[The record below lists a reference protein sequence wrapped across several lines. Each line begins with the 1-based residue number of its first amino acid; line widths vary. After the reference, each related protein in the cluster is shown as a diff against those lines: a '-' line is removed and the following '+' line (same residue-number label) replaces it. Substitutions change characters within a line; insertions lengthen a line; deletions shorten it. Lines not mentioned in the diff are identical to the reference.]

1 VDEGMGAWMSGCV
14 DEPTYNIQKKHKKTP
29 RRVTKA
35 RTAWTIIPVKTRMR
49 WASKGPWLTESNH
62 EPVGEGR
69 RGAAHMKKNE
79 KMTCMKNIIS
89 LMHFSRFRDMP

>member
-1 VDEGMGAWMSGCV
+1 MGEWMSGCV
-14 DEPTYNIQKKHKKTP
+14 DEPSYNTKKTKKTP

-49 WASKGPWLTESNH
+49 WAWKGPWLTESNH

-69 RGAAHMKKNE
+69 RGAARAEPAHMKKNG